1 MISGETIKTIEKLT
15 IDASRVNRYL
25 SYPRKVPIWK
35 LKFSLPEECVLF
47 RNENNS
53 DIAIEIENMKGIAIV
68 PALSEN
74 ESFKRLKGLIPQ
86 LELEDKII
94 RL

>member
-1 MISGETIKTIEKLT
+1 MITGETIKTIDKLI

-35 LKFSLPEECVLF
+35 LMFSLPEECNLY

-53 DIAIEIENMKGIAIV
+53 DIAIEIENMRGVAIV
-68 PALSEN
+68 PALSED
-74 ESFKRLKGLIPQ
+74 ESLRRLKELIPSI
-86 LELEDKII
+86 ELEDEII

>member
-1 MISGETIKTIEKLT
+1 MITGETIKTIEKLT

-35 LKFSLPEECVLF
+35 LMFSLPEECTLF
-47 RNENNS
+47 RDKDNS
-53 DIAIEIENMKGIAIV
+53 DIAIEIENMRGFAIV
-68 PALSEN
+68 PALSEK
-74 ESFKRLKGLIPQ
+74 ESENRLKTLIPSID
-86 LELEDKII
+86 LKDKIL

>member
-1 MISGETIKTIEKLT
+1 MISGEIIRTIEKLT

-35 LKFSLPEECVLF
+35 LTFSLPEECVLF
-47 RNENNS
+47 RDENNS
-53 DIAIEIENMKGIAIV
+53 DIAIEIENKRGFAIV
-68 PALSEN
+68 PALSEK
-74 ESFKRLKGLIPQ
+74 ESLSRLKGLIP
-86 LELEDKII
+86 LIELEDKIL

>member
-1 MISGETIKTIEKLT
+1 MISGDIIKTIEKLT

-35 LKFSLPEECVLF
+35 LTFSLPEECVLF
-47 RNENNS
+47 RDENNS
-53 DIAIEIENMKGIAIV
+53 DIAIEIENMRGFAIV
-68 PALSEN
+68 PALSEK
-74 ESFKRLKGLIPQ
+74 ESLSRLKGLIP
-86 LELEDKII
+86 LIELEDKIL